1 MRIQINPAGLYLL
14 MKTITLCQLLLGT
27 NQLRIRSLVV
37 EENQIG
43 LDVESTALQALCPEC
58 RSQSNQIH
66 STYPRHPID
75 LAWAEWGVVLH
86 LKVKRFFCRN
96 PKCPKVT
103 FAERFPGFLARY
115 ARKTDRV
122 LEKQRQIGLEVEV
135 CARSAE
141 RLLRLW
147 RIGISDTTVN
157 RLLRELPDPP
167 TSKLRAVGVDDW
179 AKCKG
184 QRYGTILVDLERR
197 QIVDLLI
204 DRTADTVMKWL
215 IAQEGIEFVSRDRSK
230 AYAEAIAAGAP
241 QAIQVA
247 DRWHLLK
254 NLSEAVFKLFQK
266 NYALIK
272 QQLDPESDANNEEGA
287 EEQPVAELGKDE
299 TILLTPAEERRRDR
313 YLSKLNS
320 DVIELGSGNLSTLIG
335 LLKSSLYSFRAA
347 INCVRKNPKS
357 AIGVIFSI
365 SDRSMF
371 SDSQFL
377 YLSGVHIL
385 TSYTA
390 NGELGHCP
398 VRNNSLA

>member
-1 MRIQINPAGLYLL
+1 
-14 MKTITLCQLLLGT
+14 
-27 NQLRIRSLVV
+27 
-37 EENQIG
+37 
-43 LDVESTALQALCPEC
+43 
-58 RSQSNQIH
+58 
-66 STYPRHPID
+66 
-75 LAWAEWGVVLH
+75 VVLH

-197 QIVDLLI
+197 QIVDLLT